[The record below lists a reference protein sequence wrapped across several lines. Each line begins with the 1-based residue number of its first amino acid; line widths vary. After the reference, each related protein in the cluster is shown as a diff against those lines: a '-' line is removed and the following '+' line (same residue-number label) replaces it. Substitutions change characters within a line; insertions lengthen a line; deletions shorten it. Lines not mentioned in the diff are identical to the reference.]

1 MSNPIL
7 SKEKLTAYQRWE
19 LTALSGQGEA
29 PRAPVRRRRSA
40 PAPVPLPTAA
50 DVERIHQAAHAEGL
64 AEGRDRAAAI
74 VAEMGALLASVTR
87 EVRTWEEKIA
97 DDIVSLALEI
107 AHQVVRESL
116 VVRREAIVAVVRDAM
131 QQMPLFKTS
140 ARLMLH
146 PSDVELVRDALGD
159 QLTQLGWRMIEDESI
174 ERGGCRI
181 ESEATHVDATNATR
195 WERAVAALGR
205 DRTWLE
211 RGAGRRTPVT
221 SKVAAR

>member
-1 MSNPIL
+1 MSSPVL
-7 SKEKLTAYQRWE
+7 PKEKLSAYHRWE
-19 LTALSGQGEA
+19 LASLSGQGG
-29 PRAPVRRRRSA
+29 RAPAAAATRLQ
-40 PAPVPLPTAA
+40 LPTAA

-64 AEGRDRAAAI
+64 AEGRERAAATA
-74 VAEMGALLASVTR
+74 AEMGALLASVTR
-87 EVRTWEEKIA
+87 EIRTWEEKIA

-107 AHQVVRESL
+107 ANQVVRESL
-116 VVRREAIVAVVRDAM
+116 AVRRDAIVAVVRDAM
-131 QQMPLFKTS
+131 QQMPLLKTS

-146 PSDVELVRDALGD
+146 PSDVGIVREGLGEQIKQHGWQLV
-159 QLTQLGWRMIEDESI
+159 EDESI

-211 RGAGRRTPVT
+211 RGAGRRIAGPT
-221 SKVAAR
+221 KAAA